1 MECACSNS
9 IRTDPLFLFSH
20 KNTHTHTHTHT
31 HTLSLFSFLLVSF
44 PLSLQLQL
52 ESSSSSPVATGIC
65 SRVQASPPATETL
78 PVFYIL
84 DEIHPFNFV
93 LLDEIKLSNTV
104 ILDEA
109 QPTYEFIQPSHIIV
123 WMKYNLQMSSSNP
136 QILYFGD

>member
-1 MECACSNS
+1 
-9 IRTDPLFLFSH
+9 
-20 KNTHTHTHTHT
+20 
-31 HTLSLFSFLLVSF
+31 LS
-44 PLSLQLQL
+44 
-52 ESSSSSPVATGIC
+52 
-65 SRVQASPPATETL
+65 
-78 PVFYIL
+78 VFCIL